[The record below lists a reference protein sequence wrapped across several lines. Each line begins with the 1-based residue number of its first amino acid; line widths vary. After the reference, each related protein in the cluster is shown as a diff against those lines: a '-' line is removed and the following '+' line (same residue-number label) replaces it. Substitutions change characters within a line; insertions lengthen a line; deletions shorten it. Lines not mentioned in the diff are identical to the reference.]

1 MALEINFWCLFYM
14 LYCKTKTQI
23 NMENNNQAEKT
34 ASEKLRELEEN
45 RKSFMAHVEE
55 ENKKFEARKQELI
68 REERVQRMNEQ
79 LVWRDN
85 LANRLMKEY
94 NIGYKEIAEMIVS
107 KAWEDGHSYG
117 YGEVT
122 WRAEDLAELV
132 EKVRKIDQSE
142 FEKTQKCSN

>member
-1 MALEINFWCLFYM
+1 M
-14 LYCKTKTQI
+14 T
-23 NMENNNQAEKT
+23 NNNQAEKT
-34 ASEKLRELEEN
+34 ASEKLRELEET
-45 RKSFMAHVEE
+45 RKSFMAQVEE

-68 REERVQRMNEQ
+68 REERIQRMNER

-94 NIGYKEIAEMIVS
+94 NIGHKEIAEMIVS
-107 KAWEDGHSYG
+107 KALEDGHSYG

-132 EKVRKIDQSE
+132 EKVRKIDKSE
-142 FEKTQKCSN
+142 FEKTQKCNN

>member
-1 MALEINFWCLFYM
+1 
-14 LYCKTKTQI
+14 
-23 NMENNNQAEKT
+23 MENKNQAEKT
-34 ASEKLRELEEN
+34 ASEKLREL
-45 RKSFMAHVEE
+45 
-55 ENKKFEARKQELI
+55 EARKQELI

-132 EKVRKIDQSE
+132 ENVRKIDQSE
-142 FEKTQKCSN
+142 FEKTQKSSK

>member
-1 MALEINFWCLFYM
+1 M
-14 LYCKTKTQI
+14 T
-23 NMENNNQAEKT
+23 NNNQAEKT

-68 REERVQRMNEQ
+68 REERIQRMNEQ

-142 FEKTQKCSN
+142 FEKTQKCNN

>member
-1 MALEINFWCLFYM
+1 MAPEINFWCQFYM
-14 LYCKTKTQI
+14 LYCKPKHKT
-23 NMENNNQAEKT
+23 NMTNNNQAEKT

-45 RKSFMAHVEE
+45 SKSFTAHVEE
-55 ENKKFEARKQELI
+55 ENKKFETRKQELI
-68 REERVQRMNEQ
+68 REERVQRMNEL

-107 KAWEDGHSYG
+107 LAWEDGHPYG

-132 EKVRKIDQSE
+132 EKVRKIDKTE
-142 FEKTQKCSN
+142 FEKTQK

>member
-1 MALEINFWCLFYM
+1 
-14 LYCKTKTQI
+14 
-23 NMENNNQAEKT
+23 
-34 ASEKLRELEEN
+34 
-45 RKSFMAHVEE
+45 MAHVEE

-85 LANRLMKEY
+85 LANRLMNEY

-117 YGEVT
+117 YGEIT

-132 EKVRKIDQSE
+132 EKVRKIDRSE
-142 FEKTQKCSN
+142 FEKTQK

>member
-1 MALEINFWCLFYM
+1 MTNI
-14 LYCKTKTQI
+14 
-23 NMENNNQAEKT
+23 NQAEKT

-45 RKSFMAHVEE
+45 RKSFLAHVEE
-55 ENKKFEARKQELI
+55 ENKKFEARKQEFI

-85 LANRLMKEY
+85 LANRIMKEY

-142 FEKTQKCSN
+142 FEKTQK

>member
-1 MALEINFWCLFYM
+1 M
-14 LYCKTKTQI
+14 T
-23 NMENNNQAEKT
+23 NNNQAEKT

-45 RKSFMAHVEE
+45 RKSFMTHVEE

-68 REERVQRMNEQ
+68 REERLKRMNEL

-107 KAWEDGHSYG
+107 RAWEDGHPYG

-122 WRAEDLAELV
+122 CRAEDLAELV
-132 EKVRKIDQSE
+132 EKVRKIDKSE
-142 FEKTQKCSN
+142 FEKTQKCSK

>member
-1 MALEINFWCLFYM
+1 
-14 LYCKTKTQI
+14 
-23 NMENNNQAEKT
+23 
-34 ASEKLRELEEN
+34 
-45 RKSFMAHVEE
+45 
-55 ENKKFEARKQELI
+55 
-68 REERVQRMNEQ
+68 MNEQ

-94 NIGYKEIAEMIVS
+94 NIDYKEIAEMIVS

-132 EKVRKIDQSE
+132 EKVRKIDRSE
-142 FEKTQKCSN
+142 FEKTQKCSK

>member
-1 MALEINFWCLFYM
+1 M
-14 LYCKTKTQI
+14 T
-23 NMENNNQAEKT
+23 NNNQAEKT

-45 RKSFMAHVEE
+45 RKSFMAQVEE

-68 REERVQRMNEQ
+68 REERIQRKNEQ

-142 FEKTQKCSN
+142 FEKTQKCNN

>member
-1 MALEINFWCLFYM
+1 M
-14 LYCKTKTQI
+14 T
-23 NMENNNQAEKT
+23 NNNQAEKT

-45 RKSFMAHVEE
+45 RKSFIAHVEE
-55 ENKKFEARKQELI
+55 KFEARKQELI

-107 KAWEDGHSYG
+107 YAWEDKHSYG
-117 YGEVT
+117 YEEVT

-132 EKVRKIDQSE
+132 EKVRKIDRSE

>member
-1 MALEINFWCLFYM
+1 
-14 LYCKTKTQI
+14 
-23 NMENNNQAEKT
+23 MENNNQAEKT
-34 ASEKLRELEEN
+34 ASEKLKELEEN

-94 NIGYKEIAEMIVS
+94 NIGYKEIAKMIVEH
-107 KAWEDGHSYG
+107 AREDGHSYG

-132 EKVRKIDQSE
+132 EKVRKIDRSE
-142 FEKTQKCSN
+142 FEKTQK

>member
-1 MALEINFWCLFYM
+1 M
-14 LYCKTKTQI
+14 T
-23 NMENNNQAEKT
+23 NNNQSEKT

-45 RKSFMAHVEE
+45 RKSFVAHVEE
-55 ENKKFEARKQELI
+55 ENKKFETRKQELI
-68 REERVQRMNEQ
+68 REERIQRMNEQ

-142 FEKTQKCSN
+142 FEKTQK

>member
-1 MALEINFWCLFYM
+1 M
-14 LYCKTKTQI
+14 T
-23 NMENNNQAEKT
+23 NNNQAEKT

-68 REERVQRMNEQ
+68 REERIQRMNEQ
-79 LVWRDN
+79 LAWRDN
-85 LANRLMKEY
+85 LANRLMNEY

-107 KAWEDGHSYG
+107 RAWEDGHSYG
-117 YGEVT
+117 YGEIT

-142 FEKTQKCSN
+142 FEKTQKCSK

>member
-1 MALEINFWCLFYM
+1 M
-14 LYCKTKTQI
+14 T
-23 NMENNNQAEKT
+23 NNNQAEKT
-34 ASEKLRELEEN
+34 TSEKLRELEE
-45 RKSFMAHVEE
+45 RKQELIREE
-55 ENKKFEARKQELI
+55 HQIKKTGSEKLRELEERKQELI
-68 REERVQRMNEQ
+68 REERAQRMNER

-85 LANRLMKEY
+85 LANRLMNEY

-142 FEKTQKCSN
+142 FEKTQKCNN

>member
-1 MALEINFWCLFYM
+1 
-14 LYCKTKTQI
+14 
-23 NMENNNQAEKT
+23 MEKNNQTEKT

-85 LANRLMKEY
+85 LANRLMNEY
-94 NIGYKEIAEMIVS
+94 NIKSLETMIF
-107 KAWEDGHSYG
+107 
-117 YGEVT
+117 T
-122 WRAEDLAELV
+122 DLEQKPIKSTPF
-132 EKVRKIDQSE
+132 EKVCMLSCFVLGILVSIST
-142 FEKTQKCSN
+142 FIWGIL

>member
-1 MALEINFWCLFYM
+1 
-14 LYCKTKTQI
+14 
-23 NMENNNQAEKT
+23 MENKNQAEKT

-68 REERVQRMNEQ
+68 REERAQRMNER

-132 EKVRKIDQSE
+132 EKVRKIDKSE
-142 FEKTQKCSN
+142 FEKTQKGSN

>member
-1 MALEINFWCLFYM
+1 MAPEINFWCQFYM
-14 LYCKTKTQI
+14 LYCKTKTQT
-23 NMENNNQAEKT
+23 NMTNIEKT

-45 RKSFMAHVEE
+45 RKSFMAQVEE

-68 REERVQRMNEQ
+68 REERAQRMNER

-142 FEKTQKCSN
+142 FEKTQKCNN

>member
-1 MALEINFWCLFYM
+1 M
-14 LYCKTKTQI
+14 T
-23 NMENNNQAEKT
+23 NNNQTEKT

-55 ENKKFEARKQELI
+55 ENKKFKARKQELI
-68 REERVQRMNEQ
+68 HEERVQRMNEQ

-85 LANRLMKEY
+85 LANRLMKKY

-107 KAWEDGHSYG
+107 KAWEDAHSYG

>member
-1 MALEINFWCLFYM
+1 M
-14 LYCKTKTQI
+14 T
-23 NMENNNQAEKT
+23 NNNQAEKT

-45 RKSFMAHVEE
+45 RKSFMAHVQE

-68 REERVQRMNEQ
+68 REERIQRKNEQ
-79 LVWRDN
+79 LVWRDT

-132 EKVRKIDQSE
+132 EKVRKIDNSE
-142 FEKTQKCSN
+142 FEKTQKCSK

>member
-1 MALEINFWCLFYM
+1 
-14 LYCKTKTQI
+14 
-23 NMENNNQAEKT
+23 MENKNQAEKT

-45 RKSFMAHVEE
+45 RKSFIAHVEE

-142 FEKTQKCSN
+142 FEKTQKCNN

>member
-1 MALEINFWCLFYM
+1 MAPEINFWCLFYM
-14 LYCKTKTQI
+14 FYCNTKTQT
-23 NMENNNQAEKT
+23 NMENKNQAEKT

-45 RKSFMAHVEE
+45 RKSFIAHVEE

-142 FEKTQKCSN
+142 FEKTQKCNN

>member
-1 MALEINFWCLFYM
+1 MAPEINFWCQFYM
-14 LYCKTKTQI
+14 LYCKTKTQT
-23 NMENNNQAEKT
+23 NMENKNQAEKT

-132 EKVRKIDQSE
+132 EKVRKIDRSE
-142 FEKTQKCSN
+142 FEKTQKCNN

>member
-1 MALEINFWCLFYM
+1 M
-14 LYCKTKTQI
+14 T
-23 NMENNNQAEKT
+23 NNNQAEKT

-68 REERVQRMNEQ
+68 REERIQRMNEQ

-132 EKVRKIDQSE
+132 EKVRKIDRSE
-142 FEKTQKCSN
+142 FEKTQKGSN

>member
-1 MALEINFWCLFYM
+1 
-14 LYCKTKTQI
+14 
-23 NMENNNQAEKT
+23 MEKNNQTEKT

-68 REERVQRMNEQ
+68 REERIQKMNEQ

-94 NIGYKEIAEMIVS
+94 NIGYKEIAEMIVEH
-107 KAWEDGHSYG
+107 AWEDGHSYG

-132 EKVRKIDQSE
+132 EKVRKIDRSE
-142 FEKTQKCSN
+142 FEKTQKFFAKNEKNI

>member
-1 MALEINFWCLFYM
+1 MTNI
-14 LYCKTKTQI
+14 
-23 NMENNNQAEKT
+23 EKT
-34 ASEKLRELEEN
+34 ASEKLRELEET
-45 RKSFMAHVEE
+45 RKSFMAQVEE

-68 REERVQRMNEQ
+68 REERIQRKNEQ

-85 LANRLMKEY
+85 LANRLMNEY

-142 FEKTQKCSN
+142 FEKTQKCNN

>member
-1 MALEINFWCLFYM
+1 M
-14 LYCKTKTQI
+14 T
-23 NMENNNQAEKT
+23 NNNQAEKT

-45 RKSFMAHVEE
+45 RKSFMAHVDE

-94 NIGYKEIAEMIVS
+94 NIGYKEISEMIVS

>member
-1 MALEINFWCLFYM
+1 M
-14 LYCKTKTQI
+14 T
-23 NMENNNQAEKT
+23 NNNQAEKT

-45 RKSFMAHVEE
+45 RKSFMAHVQE

-68 REERVQRMNEQ
+68 REERIQRKNEQ
-79 LVWRDN
+79 LVWRDT

-142 FEKTQKCSN
+142 FEKTQKCNN

>member
-1 MALEINFWCLFYM
+1 M
-14 LYCKTKTQI
+14 KT
-23 NMENNNQAEKT
+23 NNQAEKT

-45 RKSFMAHVEE
+45 RKSFMAQVEE

-68 REERVQRMNEQ
+68 REERIQRMNEQ

-132 EKVRKIDQSE
+132 EKVRKIDKSE
-142 FEKTQKCSN
+142 FEKTQKCNN

>member
-1 MALEINFWCLFYM
+1 M
-14 LYCKTKTQI
+14 T
-23 NMENNNQAEKT
+23 NNNQAEKT

-68 REERVQRMNEQ
+68 REERIQRMNEQ

-85 LANRLMKEY
+85 LANRLMNEY

-142 FEKTQKCSN
+142 FEKTQKCSK

>member
-1 MALEINFWCLFYM
+1 M
-14 LYCKTKTQI
+14 KT
-23 NMENNNQAEKT
+23 NNQAEKT
-34 ASEKLRELEEN
+34 ASEKLRELEET
-45 RKSFMAHVEE
+45 RKSFMAQVEE

-68 REERVQRMNEQ
+68 REERIQRKNEQ

-142 FEKTQKCSN
+142 FEKTQKCSK

>member
-1 MALEINFWCLFYM
+1 M
-14 LYCKTKTQI
+14 TT
-23 NMENNNQAEKT
+23 NNQAEKT

-45 RKSFMAHVEE
+45 RKSFMAHVDE

-85 LANRLMKEY
+85 LANQLMKEY

-132 EKVRKIDQSE
+132 EKVRKIDRSE
-142 FEKTQKCSN
+142 FEKTQK